1 MLSFEFPSD
10 APEWKE
16 IHQYYGKI
24 RNKIVHEGGH
34 LSRRKPSDRN
44 LIDYAKKESIVWK
57 WSMDPKEESL
67 ALELTRPYCEKAI
80 DNFER
85 FMIQLADAWDRDQ
98 KQKLHQGHK
107 VQP

>member
-1 MLSFEFPSD
+1 
-10 APEWKE
+10 
-16 IHQYYGKI
+16 
-24 RNKIVHEGGH
+24 
-34 LSRRKPSDRN
+34 
-44 LIDYAKKESIVWK
+44 
-57 WSMDPKEESL
+57 MDPKEESL